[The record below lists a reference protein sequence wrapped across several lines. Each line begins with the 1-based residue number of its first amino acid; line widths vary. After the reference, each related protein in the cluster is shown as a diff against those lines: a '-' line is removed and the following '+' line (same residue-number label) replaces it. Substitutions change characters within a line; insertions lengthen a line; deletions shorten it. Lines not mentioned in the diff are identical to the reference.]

1 MNKYR
6 IIEGDC
12 REGLKQIADNSVHTC
27 ITSPP
32 YFGLRS
38 YNGGQSEIGCENEV
52 QQYVDAMVDVF
63 REVRR
68 ALRPDGTLW
77 LNLGDSYMAQYNVP
91 PPPQTIGGQR
101 DMPTTIPGNRK
112 KQKGLKHKDLIGIPW
127 RVAFALQADG
137 WWLRQECI
145 WCLSGGTCV
154 YVRTKNSGE
163 CVMMIR
169 DLYRLDPSTVQLWNG
184 TSWTNLLGMSKSK
197 RRGDELE
204 IVLRSG
210 ERISC
215 TPTHKF
221 PTSDGLKD
229 ASELVIGDT
238 LLSCT
243 LPPPENPR
251 DCFIDEDA
259 AWFAGL
265 YLAEGSRSGDT
276 IQISGHSK
284 ENHRWSEIQ
293 RIAKKFGGTATISVD
308 GNNQAIRVYGKVLNA
323 ILDEMIVGTTAYDK
337 GFSPVVW
344 RYSNRFLERMM
355 DGYLSGDGCQTGN
368 RWRLGFCRN
377 YRLEQ
382 NIRTA
387 CARLGYTLTLN
398 LSHASCGE
406 KSFPSFR
413 GELRKERSGHC
424 NEKSRNEIVKINKA
438 RCREVYDLGVE
449 DEPHLFALASG
460 ILTHNSKPN
469 PMPESV
475 MDRCTRAHEY
485 IFMLTKKS
493 HYYYDHE
500 AIKEQAVGAPH
511 APGNKNRTQPEEKGS
526 RDPAL
531 EPDRVWASD
540 GRKNKRSVWTVNTKG
555 YKGAHFAVY
564 PKNLIL
570 PCVLAGTSAHGCCSK
585 CGAPWEMDV
594 NVGMSDYEKHGKHW
608 GGDFGRNDS
617 VPPERISGRQTRTAK
632 GTVPSLKAAERTP
645 KGWKP
650 TCKCKDASVVPCTVL
665 DPFTGSGTTAVV
677 AMENGRDFVGCELN
691 PEYIKL
697 AEARIAEEV
706 PSDLDDLME

>member
-12 REGLKQIADNSVHTC
+12 REGLKQIADDSVHTC

-52 QQYVDAMVDVF
+52 EQYVKAMVDVF

-68 ALRPDGTLW
+68 VLRPDGTVW
-77 LNLGDSYMAQYNVP
+77 LNLGDSYMAQKNVA

-101 DMPTTIPGNRK
+101 DMPTVVPGNRRE
-112 KQKGLKHKDLIGIPW
+112 QKGLKHKDLIGIPW

-137 WWLRQECI
+137 WWLRQDII
-145 WCLSGGTCV
+145 W
-154 YVRTKNSGE
+154 
-163 CVMMIR
+163 
-169 DLYRLDPSTVQLWNG
+169 
-184 TSWTNLLGMSKSK
+184 
-197 RRGDELE
+197 
-204 IVLRSG
+204 
-210 ERISC
+210 
-215 TPTHKF
+215 H
-221 PTSDGLKD
+221 
-229 ASELVIGDT
+229 
-238 LLSCT
+238 
-243 LPPPENPR
+243 
-251 DCFIDEDA
+251 
-259 AWFAGL
+259 
-265 YLAEGSRSGDT
+265 
-276 IQISGHSK
+276 
-284 ENHRWSEIQ
+284 
-293 RIAKKFGGTATISVD
+293 
-308 GNNQAIRVYGKVLNA
+308 
-323 ILDEMIVGTTAYDK
+323 
-337 GFSPVVW
+337 
-344 RYSNRFLERMM
+344 
-355 DGYLSGDGCQTGN
+355 
-368 RWRLGFCRN
+368 
-377 YRLEQ
+377 
-382 NIRTA
+382 
-387 CARLGYTLTLN
+387 
-398 LSHASCGE
+398 
-406 KSFPSFR
+406 
-413 GELRKERSGHC
+413 
-424 NEKSRNEIVKINKA
+424 
-438 RCREVYDLGVE
+438 
-449 DEPHLFALASG
+449 
-460 ILTHNSKPN
+460 KPN

-493 HYYYDHE
+493 HYYYDHD
-500 AIKEQAVGAPH
+500 AIKEPAQNWGTR
-511 APGNKNRTQPEEKGS
+511 NRDEMRDGTTDPKLKHHGLKGKGWE
-526 RDPAL
+526 DNPM
-531 EPDRVWASD
+531 
-540 GRKNKRSVWTVNTKG
+540 KNKRSVWTVNTKG

-570 PCVLAGTSAHGCCSK
+570 PCVLAGTSAHGCCSE

-594 NVGMSDYEKHGKHW
+594 DVGMSDYEKHGKHQ

-691 PEYIKL
+691 PDYIKL